1 MDKIPRRKISEEQ
14 KNILKSFHENGMIS
28 TKREMGSVICECASV
43 ASLSEEQVNVNGILH
58 NINHLSLI
66 KLGHE

>member
-1 MDKIPRRKISEEQ
+1 
-14 KNILKSFHENGMIS
+14 MIS